1 LESTDIDVAKLSDLE
16 LRRTLTDNGVSVG
29 PVTSKRILILINAE
43 ELMAFCL
50 KFRSYTIDLS
60 T

>member
-43 ELMAFCL
+43 LMAFCL